1 MTVHRAAVSLSRSGN
16 CSAVD
21 FDGLSFLPE
30 IGAVVH
36 QTPGWRSTFDGSL
49 VVDSLEDG
57 EDTDH
62 LGKYRSLSQTLR
74 DESGPVLRQT
84 FRAYHSG
91 LAESAVVVET
101 TAIRDMSGTS
111 VADSYFH
118 TTFNSP
124 VFRLA
129 EGFSYLTFTW
139 GLTGREGSGVSGH
152 FPDAV
157 IAPSLEDLPEQLRQA
172 DFSPDTDL
180 HLSTEK
186 PFAPLIAFDR
196 EERTMVASPMDHLL
210 ISPMRLIETPVGL
223 AVGRG
228 LHGAVDHIPAGTTT
242 KTLLVFGIG
251 LVDTVLRWGRLLSR
265 IHRGGGPKAPHGLEI
280 GSLGFWNCYGGYY
293 AQLFRPTTAE
303 TLTDL
308 AAYFTEANIPVRY
321 FGLDLWYPHETVGF
335 SRSYRPDP
343 DKYPNGLEPVA
354 RETGLP
360 MLLHMSAFDRSN
372 DYLEPYGLTVEQGA
386 AYPTDSKIYQ
396 DLARDFRSWGAC
408 GIWHDF
414 LRTQLQNC
422 HSLRANIGEAD
433 RFFDGMV
440 RAMGDEDLD
449 VMLCMPTIGH
459 YLAST
464 AYDNVVAV
472 RTSTDYV
479 NHQTCQVE
487 MLSHLAEYRSVFPA
501 GRNLRQNL
509 LLSFLAGA
517 LGLAPSYNLFI
528 TNKDHPEG
536 FADPNAGQEA
546 LARAL
551 SAGVVGLGD
560 KIGHVD
566 KDIVDRLAFPDGRL
580 ASPDHPPYPLAATI
594 QTAVPAFY
602 ATATIGG
609 FTWTYVSVWN
619 LSEEPQEYSVD
630 LEPLLK
636 NGDLVY
642 DFINEAVIPERV
654 LSGRAEPGLTRYVV
668 LIPRVGA
675 VHPLGF
681 AGKYVPVSRAQVK
694 GVEVRGRTITIQ
706 FDLPGGPQ
714 DYSFAAIGAPP
725 PEATGSGLEI
735 LGIRRNGEITFVDF
749 RVTAPSCRLELEI

>member
-1 MTVHRAAVSLSRSGN
+1 MTIHRTTISLSTSGN
-16 CSAVD
+16 GGAVD
-21 FDGLSFLPE
+21 FGGLRFISE
-30 IGAVVH
+30 IGADVH
-36 QTPGWRSTFDGSL
+36 QTSGRRSTFDGSL
-49 VVDSLEDG
+49 LVDSVAEG

-62 LGKYRSLSQTLR
+62 LGRYRFLSLTLC
-74 DESGPVLRQT
+74 DESGPVLHQT

-91 LAESAVVVET
+91 MAESAVIVET
-101 TAIRDMSGTS
+101 TAVRDLFGTS

-124 VFRLA
+124 VFRVA

-139 GLTGREGSGVSGH
+139 GLTGREGTGVGGH
-152 FPDAV
+152 FPDAA
-157 IAPSLEDLPEQLRQA
+157 IASSLEDLPEQLRQA

-196 EERTMVASPMDHLL
+196 EERTMVASPMDHFL

-228 LHGAVDHIPAGTTT
+228 LHGAVDQIPAGTATNT
-242 KTLLVFGIG
+242 ALVFGFG
-251 LVDTVLRWGRLLSR
+251 LVDTVLRWGRLLATVQRGSR
-265 IHRGGGPKAPHGLEI
+265 PKVPHGPEI

-308 AAYFTEANIPVRY
+308 ASYFTEADIPVRY
-321 FGLDLWYPHETVGF
+321 FGLDLWYPHDTVGF

-343 DKYPNGLEPVA
+343 EKYPDGLERVA

-360 MLLHMSAFDRSN
+360 SLLHMSAFDRSN
-372 DYLEPYGLTVEQGA
+372 DYVEPYGLTVEQGA
-386 AYPTDSKIYQ
+386 AYPTDSKIYE
-396 DLARDFRSWGAC
+396 DLARDFRTWGAC

-433 RFFDGMV
+433 RYFDGMV

-479 NHQTCQVE
+479 NHQTRQVD
-487 MLSHLAEYRSVFPA
+487 MLSHLAEYRSSFPA

-509 LLSFLAGA
+509 LLSFLAGV
-517 LGLAPSYNLFI
+517 LGLAPSYDVFI

-536 FADPNAGQEA
+536 FADTNAGQEA

-551 SAGVVGLGD
+551 SAGIVGFGD
-560 KIGHVD
+560 KIGHAD
-566 KDIVDRLAFPDGRL
+566 KDIVNRLAFPDGRL
-580 ASPDHPPYPLAATI
+580 APPDHPPYPLATTI

-602 ATATIGG
+602 TTTTIDG
-609 FTWTYVSVWN
+609 FIWTYVSVWN
-619 LSEEPQEYSVD
+619 LSEEQQEYSVD

-636 NGDLVY
+636 DGDLVY
-642 DFINEAVIPERV
+642 DFVNEAVVPERV
-654 LSGRAEPGLTRYVV
+654 LSGRAEPGLARYLV
-668 LIPRVGA
+668 LVPSVGA

-694 GVEVRGRTITIQ
+694 GVEARGRTTTIQ
-706 FDLPGGPQ
+706 FDLPGEF
-714 DYSFAAIGAPP
+714 DYSFAAIGASPA
-725 PEATGSGLEI
+725 ETTGSGLEI
-735 LGIRRNGEITFVDF
+735 LGIRRSGEITFVDF
-749 RVTAPSCRLELEI
+749 RVTAPSCRLEIEI

>member
-1 MTVHRAAVSLSRSGN
+1 MTVHRAAISLSTSGN
-16 CSAVD
+16 GGAID
-21 FDGLSFLPE
+21 FGGLRFLPE
-30 IGAVVH
+30 IGADVH
-36 QTPGWRSTFDGSL
+36 GRSGRRSTFDGSL
-49 VVDSLEDG
+49 LVDSVEDG
-57 EDTDH
+57 DDTDH
-62 LGKYRSLSQTLR
+62 LGGYRSLSLILR

-91 LAESAVVVET
+91 MAESAVIVET
-101 TAIRDMSGTS
+101 TAVRDLTHTS
-111 VADSYFH
+111 VVDSYFH

-129 EGFSYLTFTW
+129 EGLSYLTFTW
-139 GLTGREGSGVSGH
+139 GLTGREGTGESGH
-152 FPDAV
+152 FPDAA
-157 IAPSLEDLPEQLRQA
+157 IASRLEDLPEQLRQA

-180 HLSTEK
+180 HLSAEK
-186 PFAPLIAFDR
+186 PFAPLIAFDQ
-196 EERTMVASPMDHLL
+196 EERTLVASPMDHLL

-228 LHGAVDHIPAGTTT
+228 LHGAVDYIPAGTTT
-242 KTLLVFGIG
+242 NTALVFGIG
-251 LVDTVLRWGRLLSR
+251 LVDTMLRWGQLLTTLHS
-265 IHRGGGPKAPHGLEI
+265 GAEPKAPRGPEI

-293 AQLFRPTTAE
+293 AQLFRPTTDE

-308 AAYFTEANIPVRY
+308 ASYFAKEDIPVRY

-335 SRSYRPDP
+335 SRSYRPDL
-343 DKYPNGLEPVA
+343 DKYPDGLEHVA
-354 RETGLP
+354 RETSLP
-360 MLLHMSAFDRSN
+360 LLLHMSAFDRSN

-396 DLARDFRSWGAC
+396 DLAREFRTWGAC

-422 HSLRANIGEAD
+422 HSLRAKIGEAD
-433 RFFDGMV
+433 RYFDGMV

-479 NHQTCQVE
+479 NHQTRQVE
-487 MLSHLAEYRSVFPA
+487 MLSNLDEYRSTFPA
-501 GRNLRQNL
+501 GRNLKQNL
-509 LLSFLAGA
+509 YLSFLAGV
-517 LGLAPSYNLFI
+517 LGLVPSYDVFI
-528 TNKDHPEG
+528 TNKNHPEG
-536 FADPNAGQEA
+536 FADTNASQEA

-551 SAGVVGLGD
+551 SAGVVGFGD

-566 KDIVDRLAFPDGRL
+566 KDIVNKLAFPDGRL
-580 ASPDHPPYPLAATI
+580 APPDHPPYPLTATI

-602 ATATIGG
+602 TTTTIGG

-619 LSEEPQEYSVD
+619 LSEEPQEYSVN

-636 NGDLVY
+636 DGDLVY
-642 DFINEAVIPERV
+642 DFVKEAVVPERV
-654 LSGRAEPGLTRYVV
+654 LSGRAEPGLARYVV
-668 LIPRVGA
+668 LVPSVGA

-694 GVEVRGRTITIQ
+694 RVEARGRTVTIQ
-706 FDLPGGPQ
+706 FDLPGAPAC
-714 DYSFAAIGAPP
+714 SFAAIGAPP
-725 PEATGSGLEI
+725 AEATGSGMEI
-735 LGIRRNGEITFVDF
+735 QGIRRSGEITFVDF
-749 RVTAPSCRLELEI
+749 LVSAPSCRLELEI